1 MFFNSKM
8 KLKDIETINDIIK
21 KIKTHPTATQFIN
34 DIEYEKV
41 NRQIND
47 NELRIN
53 KGFIYEILWD
63 ICIKFGILKDFGN
76 ELEHLFVKEGKN
88 INNLDAINKD
98 DYKKI
103 TNSKIFEKYLKSKW
117 ISSKSGGYSDISF
130 IYQEE
135 IEKETEDI
143 YVISSVKYYEE
154 EKDVSKYDISNLC
167 TIIHKILKDKKY
179 KVFLFIKNKKEFIEI
194 ANKANKSSNLIL
206 RYIDYN
212 NIYDLIDLEKHYL
225 ILRKILE
232 EYNFLNDDNDIE
244 KFKDEYLKIEKNKN
258 NLIFKPKF
266 HQKIFINKIMHDI
279 YDKRKEDNNNFL
291 VGAIPRTGK
300 TYIMAGLILDYVIK
314 NYNDTDNIYFNFL
327 IITPAPT
334 ETISQYKEVFND
346 YYDFSKNNINF
357 IAIEN
362 DNYKKDIK
370 TNKHNVFVIS
380 IQRLIG
386 RKDDED
392 IDEINENEKKQQITI
407 KESKEES
414 KDKSKDKDSQEKC
427 IPKERIY
434 NGNCLDGNKYVYKK
448 NNCCYKR
455 FPLNKKELIEKI
467 KQKKQ
472 ISNIEKKSPD
482 ELKEI
487 YLGLYDDII
496 ELKSKITKGGNKDIN
511 NIKKYLSNIKFD
523 ILFLDEAHFCLS
535 TQKSETVIN
544 EITENYARIPN
555 NLIRIFVTATFNKPI
570 DKYKINANNRLFWDL
585 NDLNE
590 LRKIIS
596 KFNDNKK
603 EEAFKDF
610 KKYCDDNLK
619 KDRFKEIID
628 KTLKDNF
635 NIDIKA
641 DKLKED
647 DNSELYFKLLLNDY
661 KYYPE
666 PVLLTTIWNGLDKIY
681 NEQKLAKGLSADF
694 NMELLFNLNK
704 EKFVN
709 EDQLK
714 ELFYYYLGVP
724 RKEFK
729 IKDEENKEKPLE
741 LNYIQQN
748 YYKTNG
754 IIKRIENI
762 CHNTCRTLQ
771 YKSIVSQLWFLP
783 KGKANSSIFNI
794 CIALIKL
801 LNQDFNSFFEKTMFI
816 ICLSNKSNKEK
827 EYSKIYKNIK
837 FITGS
842 SNKTE
847 GGVKEQIKKFE
858 KEANEAG
865 IYKNIVILT
874 NGRLQLGISLNNV
887 DIVCLFNNDKQG
899 DRLYQMM
906 FRSLTEIYDDKICNE
921 NNYCSHKKYGFI
933 VDLNPQRTIFLLNY
947 MIENMTNKKKEKE
960 EDNKQKIVEL
970 FHIDKD
976 FFIGNFDDENEIKKY
991 TNQLF
996 NKLSIDYNVKYNY
1009 IKELLNDKKFNID
1022 DEFLIE
1028 NKEILLNFTNNSKI
1042 KEYIEKRGVPDI
1054 YKSKSSSKESKDE
1067 KSKEEKSKSKSSSK
1081 ENKEEKNKKREEE
1094 IKKELRNNILE
1105 LISHI
1110 INISTILL
1118 ICNHNDKDC
1127 YMYNSNGNDGNNDII
1142 KEFIMNINKIK
1153 ENQELKDLFIYSI
1166 NNNLYVNDEN
1176 KTKYDEKIFTF
1187 IDNTIRKL

>member
-1 MFFNSKM
+1 MT
-8 KLKDIETINDIIK
+8 LKK
-21 KIKTHPTATQFIN
+21 QVKKVRKKAKIKVRKKAKI
-34 DIEYEKV
+34 KV
-41 NRQIND
+41 R
-47 NELRIN
+47 
-53 KGFIYEILWD
+53 KKAK
-63 ICIKFGILKDFGN
+63 IK
-76 ELEHLFVKEGKN
+76 VR
-88 INNLDAINKD
+88 
-98 DYKKI
+98 KKA
-103 TNSKIFEKYLKSKW
+103 KIKVRS
-117 ISSKSGGYSDISF
+117 
-130 IYQEE
+130 
-135 IEKETEDI
+135 
-143 YVISSVKYYEE
+143 
-154 EKDVSKYDISNLC
+154 
-167 TIIHKILKDKKY
+167 KDK
-179 KVFLFIKNKKEFIEI
+179 
-194 ANKANKSSNLIL
+194 
-206 RYIDYN
+206 
-212 NIYDLIDLEKHYL
+212 
-225 ILRKILE
+225 
-232 EYNFLNDDNDIE
+232 
-244 KFKDEYLKIEKNKN
+244 
-258 NLIFKPKF
+258 
-266 HQKIFINKIMHDI
+266 
-279 YDKRKEDNNNFL
+279 
-291 VGAIPRTGK
+291 
-300 TYIMAGLILDYVIK
+300 
-314 NYNDTDNIYFNFL
+314 
-327 IITPAPT
+327 
-334 ETISQYKEVFND
+334 
-346 YYDFSKNNINF
+346 
-357 IAIEN
+357 
-362 DNYKKDIK
+362 
-370 TNKHNVFVIS
+370 
-380 IQRLIG
+380 
-386 RKDDED
+386 
-392 IDEINENEKKQQITI
+392 
-407 KESKEES
+407 SKEES
-414 KDKSKDKDSQEKC
+414 KDKSKEESKDKSQESKKSKDKDSQEKC

-472 ISNIEKKSPD
+472 ISNVEKISPD

-544 EITENYARIPN
+544 EITENYTRIPN

-570 DKYKINANNRLFWDL
+570 DKYKINASNRLFWDL

-596 KFNDNKK
+596 TFNKNEK
-603 EEAFKDF
+603 EKAFKDF
-610 KKYCDDNLK
+610 KKYCDENLK

-694 NMELLFNLNK
+694 NMDLLFNLNK

-709 EDQLK
+709 EEQLK

-724 RKEFK
+724 RKQFK

-801 LNQDFNSFFEKTMFI
+801 LEENKDFKSFFDKTMFI

-827 EYSKIYKNIK
+827 EYSDKYENIK

-887 DIVCLFNNDKQG
+887 DIVCLFNNDRQG

-960 EDNKQKIVEL
+960 EDNKQKLVEL

-976 FFIGNFDDENEIKKY
+976 FFTGDYRDIKEVKEY

-996 NKLSIDYNVKYNY
+996 NKLAIDYNVKYNY

-1042 KEYIEKRGVPDI
+1042 KEYIEKRGIPDI
-1054 YKSKSSSKESKDE
+1054 KKPESKSKSSSKEEESKSKSSSKESKDE
-1067 KSKEEKSKSKSSSK
+1067 KSKEK
-1081 ENKEEKNKKREEE
+1081 EEEKNKKKEDE
-1094 IKKELRNNILE
+1094 IKKQLRNNILE

-1127 YMYNSNGNDGNNDII
+1127 YMYNSSNGNDGNNDII
-1142 KEFIMNINKIK
+1142 NNFIMNINKIK

-1166 NNNLYVNDEN
+1166 NNNLYVTDEN
-1176 KTKYDEKIFTF
+1176 KIKYDEKIFTF
-1187 IDNTIRKL
+1187 IDNTIKKL